1 MWKRLKQRA
10 GSMRASAIG
19 GGTKPID
26 FAEINSGSKVMMEKL
41 IAALKVYLV
50 RILNFFFF
58 KKIALHHSSCT
69 QRLCQRTLVGLHQ
82 VRAQTRCTYV
92 IGRGNQTSRL
102 ACTPSPV
109 LKIASLHHERVIF
122 RSFLFFLLFSFLRRL
137 SCTMF
142 NSLPFILVPFSYPCV
157 FKRS

>member
-50 RILNFFFF
+50 DKKYNLSQRAPCFADILTDMNGLLIQIFSGNSIKELKANRFFPNFLRAFRILIVKAVRLFVDYSDMLVDPN
-58 KKIALHHSSCT
+58 SSA
-69 QRLCQRTLVGLHQ
+69 RESL
-82 VRAQTRCTYV
+82 
-92 IGRGNQTSRL
+92 
-102 ACTPSPV
+102 
-109 LKIASLHHERVIF
+109 LKLT
-122 RSFLFFLLFSFLRRL
+122 L
-137 SCTMF
+137 SCNHHNNELHAM
-142 NSLPFILVPFSYPCV
+142 YE
-157 FKRS
+157 